1 MRHDVLRLQ
10 TLRLSGVDGTSLH
23 RKLHKTLL
31 LKGNRVGSLKDKL
44 VELMPTSFLRS
55 KEPSSALTPSLLSPY
70 ICSVI
75 EKQDCNYPQCVI
87 LERVKWETKP
97 SSPLIK
103 HKLPWVYQCCPISR
117 LNLDQKAQT
126 GIDTNPLPSRH
137 QHGQLRIV
145 AADAPCTFQPHH
157 LLLSRVGLLQKS
169 IWPPWCVNFFG

>member
-1 MRHDVLRLQ
+1 MRRDVVRLQ
-10 TLRLSGVDGTSLH
+10 TLRLSDVDGTSLH

-87 LERVKWETKP
+87 LERVKRETKP

-103 HKLPWVYQCCPISR
+103 HKLPWVSQCCPISW

-126 GIDTNPLPSRH
+126 GIDTNPLPSINM
-137 QHGQLRIV
+137 G
-145 AADAPCTFQPHH
+145 
-157 LLLSRVGLLQKS
+157 SSGLLQPMLPARFS
-169 IWPPWCVNFFG
+169 LIIYSCLV